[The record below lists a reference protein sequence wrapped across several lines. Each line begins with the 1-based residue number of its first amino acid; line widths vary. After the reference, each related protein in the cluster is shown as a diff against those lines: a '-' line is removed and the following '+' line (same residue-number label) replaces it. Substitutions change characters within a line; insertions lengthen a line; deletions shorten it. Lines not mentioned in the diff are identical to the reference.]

1 MTKKKIIYIVL
12 GVVALV
18 LVYFNYYGSDKE
30 VGDIKKIVETINA
43 VYESDDY
50 HVEAEKEIDYLDEK
64 ESKFEKAKAII
75 QGMILSGDNV
85 FLDKDKNLTLDT
97 NILGIS
103 PNGWEIK
110 ASELKFNKETK
121 ELVSTK
127 PMYAKNEEK
136 GVEILANK
144 FKTTISMDNITLED
158 GVVIKNKL
166 FSILADKANYDNN
179 TKIITLEGNIKLSNR
194 IGEVGDIN
202 TLKDV
207 KSLEN
212 TSNNK
217 KEKEISGTFSKVYFN
232 LNERNLYATDG
243 FDMKYDEVGL
253 KGKDIVLNETTQS
266 FKVTGDVKF
275 TYQDY
280 IFDVSY
286 IEKEPNSDIIN
297 VYGQIKGGNPIYS
310 VLADKG
316 EYNINDKKIRIFG
329 NVDITSTKGEK
340 LNLDNFVYSSETKE
354 ADMYGNKIKYT
365 SPTNN
370 LEAEYIHYNTVTKEI
385 TTDKPFDSWNEKG
398 EGITGTN
405 VVYNL
410 GTKDFYSKENITVKN
425 KDYGLTTKNVTYK
438 EETGIL
444 SAPEPYVIKSTD
456 ETSTINGKSITY
468 NKKTGELTSPG
479 EIILNN
485 KGTIMKGHDL
495 VYNNISGL
503 GKLQGPIPFENKEDK
518 MSGTAKEIIIKKGDY
533 VDLIGPIK
541 VKQDTTNMLVD
552 NARYSYKDE
561 LVHVN
566 TPVKFNDPVKSM
578 VGSVSS
584 ATYSPKDSILK
595 GTNFNMK
602 EPDRSA
608 KAQNIVLYN
617 KENRRLE
624 LIGNAYLSS
633 GKDNISGP
641 KIVYYLDTK
650 DAETPTNSIIHYD
663 QYTVKSTYGKVN
675 KESGEI
681 FVKNADVKSL
691 DGNDFSSNQAKGN
704 INNVVHFT
712 GNVKG
717 KSKQKE
723 GDVYFTG
730 DKADLY
736 MSKVN
741 NKYEAKKV
749 IVNTKSTFTQLNRK
763 IVSNYMELDLIK
775 KEVYAKDKPVLTIDD
790 GPKGN
795 TLVKADD
802 VTGYIDQDLIK
813 LNKNVYVKNVNEKKE
828 EVVLTADRGAVTK
841 KMADVYD
848 RVKVVTKDSV
858 TTANEGHYDMENRK
872 IRAKGN
878 VHVEYQTDKS
888 AGNVFDN
895 MTSTNT
901 KKTTKK

>member
-1 MTKKKIIYIVL
+1 MSKKKIIYIVL

-85 FLDKDKNLTLDT
+85 FLDKNKNLTLDT

-110 ASELKFNKETK
+110 ASELKFNKEAK

-166 FSILADKANYDNN
+166 FSILADKANYNNN

-194 IGEVGDIN
+194 IGEIGDIN

-217 KEKEISGTFSKVYFN
+217 KEKEMSGTFSKVYFD

-243 FDMKYDEVGL
+243 FDLKYDEVRL
-253 KGKDIVLNETTQS
+253 KGKNIVLNETTQS
-266 FKVTGDVKF
+266 LKVTDDVKF

-280 IFDVSY
+280 VFDVSY

-297 VYGQIKGGNPIYS
+297 IYGKIKGGNPVYS

-316 EYNINDKKIRIFG
+316 EYNVNDRKIRIFG

-365 SPTNN
+365 SSTNN
-370 LEAEYIHYNTVTKEI
+370 LEAEYIHYSTVTKEI

-405 VVYNL
+405 IVYNL

-438 EETGIL
+438 EDTGIL
-444 SAPEPYVIKSTD
+444 SAPEPYVIKSID

-552 NARYSYKDE
+552 NARYSYKDG

-566 TPVKFNDPVKSM
+566 TPVKFNDSVKSM
-578 VGSVSS
+578 VGSVNS

-681 FVKNADVKSL
+681 SVTNADVKSL

-704 INNVVHFT
+704 INDVVHFT

-717 KSKQKE
+717 KSTQKE

-730 DKADLY
+730 DKVDLY
-736 MSKVN
+736 MGKVN
-741 NKYEAKKV
+741 DKYEAKKV
-749 IVNTKSTFTQLNRK
+749 IVDTKSTFTQLNRK

-775 KEVYAKDKPVLTIDD
+775 KEIYAKDRPILTIDD
-790 GPKGN
+790 GEKGN

-802 VTGYIDQDLIK
+802 VTAYIDKELIK
-813 LNKNVYVKNVNEKKE
+813 LNKNVYVKNINEKKE
-828 EVVLTADRGAVTK
+828 ETVLTADRGTVTK
-841 KMADVYD
+841 QMADVYD
-848 RVKVVTKDSV
+848 RVKIVTKDSV
-858 TTANEGHYDMENRK
+858 TTANEGHYDMVNRK

-878 VHVEYQTDKS
+878 VHVDYTGDKS
-888 AGNVFDN
+888 A
-895 MTSTNT
+895 STMFNDMAST
-901 KKTTKK
+901 KKK

>member
-405 VVYNL
+405 IVYNL

-704 INNVVHFT
+704 INDVVHFT

-717 KSKQKE
+717 KSTQKE

-730 DKADLY
+730 DKVNLY
-736 MSKVN
+736 MGKVN
-741 NKYEAKKV
+741 DKYEAKKV
-749 IVNTKSTFTQLNRK
+749 IVDTKSTFTQLNRK

-775 KEVYAKDKPVLTIDD
+775 KEIYAKDRPILTIDD
-790 GPKGN
+790 GEKGN

-802 VTGYIDQDLIK
+802 VTAYIDKELIK
-813 LNKNVYVKNVNEKKE
+813 LNKNVFVKNINEKKE
-828 EVVLTADRGAVTK
+828 ETVLTADRGTVTK
-841 KMADVYD
+841 QMADVYD

-858 TTANEGHYDMENRK
+858 ITANEGHYDIVNRK

-878 VHVEYQTDKS
+878 VHVDYTSDKS
-888 AGNVFDN
+888 ASSIFND
-895 MTSTNT
+895 MTST
-901 KKTTKK
+901 KKK

>member
-1 MTKKKIIYIVL
+1 MSKKKIIYIVL

-243 FDMKYDEVGL
+243 FDIKYDEVGL

-405 VVYNL
+405 IVYNL

-444 SAPEPYVIKSTD
+444 SAPEPYIIKSTD

-533 VDLIGPIK
+533 VDLIGPVK

-704 INNVVHFT
+704 INNIVHFT

-741 NKYEAKKV
+741 DKYEAKKV

-790 GPKGN
+790 GEKGN

-802 VTGYIDQDLIK
+802 VTGYIDKELIK
-813 LNKNVYVKNVNEKKE
+813 LNKNVYVKNINEKKE
-828 EVVLTADRGAVTK
+828 ETVLTADRGTVTK
-841 KMADVYD
+841 QMADVYD

-858 TTANEGHYDMENRK
+858 ITANEGHYDIVNRK

-878 VHVEYQTDKS
+878 VHVDYTSDKS
-888 AGNVFDN
+888 ASSIFNDT
-895 MTSTNT
+895 TST
-901 KKTTKK
+901 KKK

>member
-64 ESKFEKAKAII
+64 ESKFEKAKAVI

-405 VVYNL
+405 IVYNL

-608 KAQNIVLYN
+608 KAQSIVLYN

-790 GPKGN
+790 GEKGN

-802 VTGYIDQDLIK
+802 VTGYIDKELIK
-813 LNKNVYVKNVNEKKE
+813 LNKNVYVKNINEKKE
-828 EVVLTADRGAVTK
+828 ETVLTADRGTVTK
-841 KMADVYD
+841 QMADVYD
-848 RVKVVTKDSV
+848 RVKIVTKDSV
-858 TTANEGHYDMENRK
+858 ITANEGHYDIVNRK

-878 VHVEYQTDKS
+878 VHVDYTSDKS
-888 AGNVFDN
+888 ASSIFNDT
-895 MTSTNT
+895 TST
-901 KKTTKK
+901 KKK

>member
-1 MTKKKIIYIVL
+1 MSKKKIIYIVL

-405 VVYNL
+405 IVYNL

-681 FVKNADVKSL
+681 FVKNADVKSV
-691 DGNDFSSNQAKGN
+691 DGNEFSANQAKGN
-704 INNVVHFT
+704 TNDVVHFT

-790 GPKGN
+790 GEKGN

-802 VTGYIDQDLIK
+802 VTGYIDKELIK
-813 LNKNVYVKNVNEKKE
+813 LNKNVYVKNINEKKE
-828 EVVLTADRGAVTK
+828 ETVLTADRGTVTK
-841 KMADVYD
+841 QMADVYD

-858 TTANEGHYDMENRK
+858 ITANEGHYDIVNRK

-878 VHVEYQTDKS
+878 VHVDYTSDKS
-888 AGNVFDN
+888 ASSIFND
-895 MTSTNT
+895 MAST
-901 KKTTKK
+901 KKK

>member
-405 VVYNL
+405 IVYNL

-438 EETGIL
+438 EDTGIL

-468 NKKTGELTSPG
+468 NKKTGELTSPA

-704 INNVVHFT
+704 INNIVHFT

-741 NKYEAKKV
+741 DKYEAKKV

-790 GPKGN
+790 GEKGN

-802 VTGYIDQDLIK
+802 VTGYIDKELIK
-813 LNKNVYVKNVNEKKE
+813 LNKNVYVKNINEKKE
-828 EVVLTADRGAVTK
+828 ETVLTADRGTVTK
-841 KMADVYD
+841 QMADVYD

-858 TTANEGHYDMENRK
+858 ITANEGHYDIVNRK

-878 VHVEYQTDKS
+878 VHVDYTSDKS
-888 AGNVFDN
+888 ASSIFND
-895 MTSTNT
+895 MTST
-901 KKTTKK
+901 KKK

>member
-1 MTKKKIIYIVL
+1 MSKKKIIYIVL
-12 GVVALV
+12 GVVVLV

-85 FLDKDKNLTLDT
+85 FLDKNKNLTLDT

-110 ASELKFNKETK
+110 ASELKFNKEAK

-166 FSILADKANYDNN
+166 FSILADKANYNN
-179 TKIITLEGNIKLSNR
+179 SSKIITLEGNIRLSNG

-207 KSLEN
+207 KDIP
-212 TSNNK
+212 NNSINK
-217 KEKEISGTFSKVYFN
+217 NDKEMSGTFSKVYFD

-243 FDMKYDEVGL
+243 FDLKYDEVGL
-253 KGKDIVLNETTQS
+253 RGKNIVLNETTQS
-266 FKVTGDVKF
+266 LKVTDDVKF

-280 IFDVSY
+280 VFDVSY

-297 VYGQIKGGNPIYS
+297 IYGKIKGGNPVYS

-316 EYNINDKKIRIFG
+316 EYNVNDKKIRIFG

-365 SPTNN
+365 SPENN
-370 LEAEYIHYNTVTKEI
+370 LEAEYIHYNTVTKEV
-385 TTDKPFDSWNEKG
+385 TTNKPFDSWNQKG
-398 EGITGTN
+398 EGLTGTSIS
-405 VVYNL
+405 YNL

-438 EETGIL
+438 EDTGIL
-444 SAPEPYVIKSTD
+444 SAPEPYVIKSID

-552 NARYSYKDE
+552 NARYSYKDG

-566 TPVKFNDPVKSM
+566 TPVKFNDSVKSM
-578 VGSVSS
+578 VGSVNS

-704 INNVVHFT
+704 INDVVHFT

-717 KSKQKE
+717 KSTQKE

-730 DKADLY
+730 DKVDLY
-736 MSKVN
+736 MGKVN
-741 NKYEAKKV
+741 DKYEAKKV
-749 IVNTKSTFTQLNRK
+749 IVDTKSTFTQLNRK

-775 KEVYAKDKPVLTIDD
+775 KEIYAKDRPILTIDD
-790 GPKGN
+790 GEKGN

-802 VTGYIDQDLIK
+802 VTAYIDKELIK
-813 LNKNVYVKNVNEKKE
+813 LNKNVYVKNINEKKE
-828 EVVLTADRGAVTK
+828 ETVLTAERGTVTK
-841 KMADVYD
+841 QMADVYD
-848 RVKVVTKDSV
+848 RVKIVTKDSV
-858 TTANEGHYDMENRK
+858 TTANEGHYDMVNRK

-878 VHVEYQTDKS
+878 VHVDYTGDKS
-888 AGNVFDN
+888 A
-895 MTSTNT
+895 STIFNDMAST
-901 KKTTKK
+901 KKK

>member
-405 VVYNL
+405 IVYNL

-438 EETGIL
+438 EDTGIL
-444 SAPEPYVIKSTD
+444 SAPEPYIIKSTD

-533 VDLIGPIK
+533 VDLIGPVK

-790 GPKGN
+790 GEKGN

-802 VTGYIDQDLIK
+802 VTGYIDKELIK
-813 LNKNVYVKNVNEKKE
+813 LNKNVYVKNINEKKE
-828 EVVLTADRGAVTK
+828 ETVLTADRGTVTK
-841 KMADVYD
+841 QMADVYD

-858 TTANEGHYDMENRK
+858 ITANEGHYDIVNRK

-878 VHVEYQTDKS
+878 VHVDYTSDKS
-888 AGNVFDN
+888 ASSIFND
-895 MTSTNT
+895 MTST
-901 KKTTKK
+901 KKK

>member
-1 MTKKKIIYIVL
+1 MSKKKIIYIVL

-297 VYGQIKGGNPIYS
+297 IYGQIKGGNPIYS

-405 VVYNL
+405 IVYNL

-438 EETGIL
+438 EDTGIL

-608 KAQNIVLYN
+608 KAQSIVLYN

-641 KIVYYLDTK
+641 RIVYYLDTK

-790 GPKGN
+790 GEKGN

-802 VTGYIDQDLIK
+802 VTGYIDKELIK
-813 LNKNVYVKNVNEKKE
+813 LNKNVYVKNINEKKE
-828 EVVLTADRGAVTK
+828 ETVLTADRGTVTK
-841 KMADVYD
+841 QMADVYD

-858 TTANEGHYDMENRK
+858 ITANEGHYDIVNRK

-878 VHVEYQTDKS
+878 VHVDYTSDKS
-888 AGNVFDN
+888 ASSIFNDT
-895 MTSTNT
+895 TST
-901 KKTTKK
+901 KKK

>member
-1 MTKKKIIYIVL
+1 MSKKKIIYIVL

-85 FLDKDKNLTLDT
+85 FLDKNKNLTLDT

-110 ASELKFNKETK
+110 ASELKFNKEAK

-166 FSILADKANYDNN
+166 FSILADKANYNN
-179 TKIITLEGNIKLSNR
+179 SSKIITLEGNIRLSNG

-207 KSLEN
+207 KDIP
-212 TSNNK
+212 NNSINK
-217 KEKEISGTFSKVYFN
+217 NDKEMSGTFSKVYFD

-243 FDMKYDEVGL
+243 FDLKYDEVGL
-253 KGKDIVLNETTQS
+253 RGKNIVLNETTQS
-266 FKVTGDVKF
+266 LKVTDDVKF

-280 IFDVSY
+280 VFDVSY

-297 VYGQIKGGNPIYS
+297 IYGKIKGGNPVYS

-316 EYNINDKKIRIFG
+316 EYNVNDKKIRIFG

-340 LNLDNFVYSSETKE
+340 LVLDNVVYSSATKE

-365 SPTNN
+365 SPENN
-370 LEAEYIHYNTVTKEI
+370 LEAEYIHYNTVTKEV
-385 TTDKPFDSWNEKG
+385 TTNKPFDSWNEKG

-405 VVYNL
+405 IVYNL

-438 EETGIL
+438 EDTGIL
-444 SAPEPYVIKSTD
+444 SAPEPYVIKSID

-552 NARYSYKDE
+552 NARYSYKDG

-578 VGSVSS
+578 VGSVNS

-704 INNVVHFT
+704 INDVVHFT

-717 KSKQKE
+717 KSTQKE

-730 DKADLY
+730 DKVDLY
-736 MSKVN
+736 MGKVN
-741 NKYEAKKV
+741 DKYEAKKV
-749 IVNTKSTFTQLNRK
+749 IVDTKSTFTQLNRK

-775 KEVYAKDKPVLTIDD
+775 KEIYAKDRPILTIDD
-790 GPKGN
+790 GEKGN

-802 VTGYIDQDLIK
+802 VTAYIDKELIK
-813 LNKNVYVKNVNEKKE
+813 LNKNVYVKNINEKKE
-828 EVVLTADRGAVTK
+828 ETVLTAERGTVTK
-841 KMADVYD
+841 QMADVYD
-848 RVKVVTKDSV
+848 RVKIVTKDSV
-858 TTANEGHYDMENRK
+858 TTANEGHYDMVNRK

-878 VHVEYQTDKS
+878 VHVDYTGDKS
-888 AGNVFDN
+888 A
-895 MTSTNT
+895 STIFNDMAST
-901 KKTTKK
+901 KKK

>member
-85 FLDKDKNLTLDT
+85 FLDKNKNLTLDT

-110 ASELKFNKETK
+110 ASELKFNKEAK

-166 FSILADKANYDNN
+166 FSILADKANYNNN

-194 IGEVGDIN
+194 IGEIGDIN

-217 KEKEISGTFSKVYFN
+217 KEMSGTFSKVYFD

-243 FDMKYDEVGL
+243 FDLKYDEVRL
-253 KGKDIVLNETTQS
+253 KGKNIVLNETTQS
-266 FKVTGDVKF
+266 LKVTDDVKF

-280 IFDVSY
+280 VFDVSY

-297 VYGQIKGGNPIYS
+297 IYGKIKGGNPVYS

-316 EYNINDKKIRIFG
+316 EYNVNDRKIRIFG

-365 SPTNN
+365 SSTNN
-370 LEAEYIHYNTVTKEI
+370 LEAEYIHYSTVTKEI

-405 VVYNL
+405 IVYNL

-438 EETGIL
+438 EDTGIL
-444 SAPEPYVIKSTD
+444 SAPEPYVIKSID

-552 NARYSYKDE
+552 NARYSYKDG

-578 VGSVSS
+578 VGSVNS

-704 INNVVHFT
+704 INDVVHFI

-717 KSKQKE
+717 KSTQKE

-730 DKADLY
+730 DKVDLY
-736 MSKVN
+736 MGKVN
-741 NKYEAKKV
+741 DKYEAKKV
-749 IVNTKSTFTQLNRK
+749 IVDTKSTFTQLNRK

-775 KEVYAKDKPVLTIDD
+775 KEIYAKDRPILTIDD
-790 GPKGN
+790 GEKGN

-802 VTGYIDQDLIK
+802 VTAYIDKELIK
-813 LNKNVYVKNVNEKKE
+813 LNKNVYVKNINEKKE
-828 EVVLTADRGAVTK
+828 ETVLTAERGTVTK
-841 KMADVYD
+841 QMADVYD
-848 RVKVVTKDSV
+848 RVKIVRKDSV
-858 TTANEGHYDMENRK
+858 TTANEGHYDMVNRK

-878 VHVEYQTDKS
+878 VHVDYTGDKS
-888 AGNVFDN
+888 A
-895 MTSTNT
+895 STIFNDMAST
-901 KKTTKK
+901 KKK

>member
-232 LNERNLYATDG
+232 LNERNLYATAG

-253 KGKDIVLNETTQS
+253 KGKDLVLNETTQS

-405 VVYNL
+405 IVYNL

-741 NKYEAKKV
+741 NKYEAKKI

-790 GPKGN
+790 GEKGN

-802 VTGYIDQDLIK
+802 VTGYIDKELIK
-813 LNKNVYVKNVNEKKE
+813 LNKNVYVKNINEKKE
-828 EVVLTADRGAVTK
+828 ETVLTADRGTVTK
-841 KMADVYD
+841 QMADVYD

-858 TTANEGHYDMENRK
+858 ITANEGHYDIVNRK

-878 VHVEYQTDKS
+878 VHVDYTSDKS
-888 AGNVFDN
+888 ASSIFNDT
-895 MTSTNT
+895 TST
-901 KKTTKK
+901 KKK

>member
-1 MTKKKIIYIVL
+1 MSKKKIIYIVL

-316 EYNINDKKIRIFG
+316 EYNVNDKKIRIFG

-405 VVYNL
+405 IVYNL

-438 EETGIL
+438 EDTGIL

-533 VDLIGPIK
+533 VDLNGPIK

-790 GPKGN
+790 GEKGN

-802 VTGYIDQDLIK
+802 VTGYIDKELIK
-813 LNKNVYVKNVNEKKE
+813 LNKNVYVKNINEKKE
-828 EVVLTADRGAVTK
+828 ETVLTADRGTVTK
-841 KMADVYD
+841 QMADVYD

-858 TTANEGHYDMENRK
+858 ITANEGHYDIVNRK

-878 VHVEYQTDKS
+878 VHVDYTSDKS
-888 AGNVFDN
+888 ASSIFND
-895 MTSTNT
+895 MTST
-901 KKTTKK
+901 KKK

>member
-297 VYGQIKGGNPIYS
+297 IYGQIKGGNPIYS

-405 VVYNL
+405 IVYNL

-704 INNVVHFT
+704 INNIVHFT

-741 NKYEAKKV
+741 DKYEAKKV

-790 GPKGN
+790 GEKGN

-802 VTGYIDQDLIK
+802 VTGYIDKELIK
-813 LNKNVYVKNVNEKKE
+813 LNKNVYVKNINEKKE
-828 EVVLTADRGAVTK
+828 ETVLTADRGTVTK
-841 KMADVYD
+841 QMADVYD

-858 TTANEGHYDMENRK
+858 ITANEGHYDIVNRK

-878 VHVEYQTDKS
+878 VHVDYTSDKS
-888 AGNVFDN
+888 ASSIFND
-895 MTSTNT
+895 MTST
-901 KKTTKK
+901 KKK

>member
-1 MTKKKIIYIVL
+1 MSKKKIIYIVL

-85 FLDKDKNLTLDT
+85 FLDKNKNLTLDT

-110 ASELKFNKETK
+110 ASELKFNKEAK

-166 FSILADKANYDNN
+166 FSILADKANYNN
-179 TKIITLEGNIKLSNR
+179 SSKIITLEGNIRLSNG

-207 KSLEN
+207 KDIP
-212 TSNNK
+212 NNSINK
-217 KEKEISGTFSKVYFN
+217 NDKEMSGTFSKVYFD

-243 FDMKYDEVGL
+243 FDLKYDEVGL
-253 KGKDIVLNETTQS
+253 RGKNIVLNETTQS
-266 FKVTGDVKF
+266 LKVTDDVKF

-280 IFDVSY
+280 VFDVSY

-297 VYGQIKGGNPIYS
+297 IYGKIKGGNPVYS

-316 EYNINDKKIRIFG
+316 EYNVNDKKIRIFG

-340 LNLDNFVYSSETKE
+340 LVLDNVVYSSATKE

-365 SPTNN
+365 SPENN
-370 LEAEYIHYNTVTKEI
+370 LEAEYIHYNTVTKEV
-385 TTDKPFDSWNEKG
+385 TTNKPFDSWNEKG

-405 VVYNL
+405 IVYNL

-438 EETGIL
+438 EDTGIL
-444 SAPEPYVIKSTD
+444 SAPEPYVIKSID

-552 NARYSYKDE
+552 NARYSYKDG

-578 VGSVSS
+578 VGSVNS

-704 INNVVHFT
+704 INDVVHFT

-717 KSKQKE
+717 KSTQKE
-723 GDVYFTG
+723 GDVFFTG

-741 NKYEAKKV
+741 DKYQAKKV
-749 IVNTKSTFTQLNRK
+749 IVDTKSTFTQLNRK
-763 IVSNYMELDLIK
+763 IDSNYLELDLIK
-775 KEVYAKDKPVLTIDD
+775 KEVYARKNPVLTIDD
-790 GPKGN
+790 GPKGS

-802 VTGYIDQDLIK
+802 VTAYIDKELIK
-813 LNKNVYVKNVNEKKE
+813 LNKNVYVKNINEKKE
-828 EVVLTADRGAVTK
+828 ETVLTAERGTVTK
-841 KMADVYD
+841 QMADVYD
-848 RVKVVTKDSV
+848 RVKIVTKDSV
-858 TTANEGHYDMENRK
+858 TTANEGHYDMVNRK

-878 VHVEYQTDKS
+878 VHVDYTGDKS
-888 AGNVFDN
+888 A
-895 MTSTNT
+895 STIFNDMAST
-901 KKTTKK
+901 KKK

>member
-30 VGDIKKIVETINA
+30 VGDIKKILETINA

-179 TKIITLEGNIKLSNR
+179 TKIITLEGNTKLSNR

-405 VVYNL
+405 IVYNL

-438 EETGIL
+438 EDTGIL

-704 INNVVHFT
+704 INNIVHFT

-736 MSKVN
+736 MSKVDD
-741 NKYEAKKV
+741 KYQAKKV

-775 KEVYAKDKPVLTIDD
+775 KEVYAKDKPVLIIDD
-790 GPKGN
+790 GEKGN

-802 VTGYIDQDLIK
+802 VTGYIDKELIK
-813 LNKNVYVKNVNEKKE
+813 LNKNVYVKNINEKKE
-828 EVVLTADRGAVTK
+828 ETVLTADRGTVTK
-841 KMADVYD
+841 QMADVYD

-858 TTANEGHYDMENRK
+858 ITANEGHYDIVNRK

-878 VHVEYQTDKS
+878 VHVDYTSGKS
-888 AGNVFDN
+888 ASSIFNN
-895 MTSTNT
+895 TTST
-901 KKTTKK
+901 KKK

>member
-1 MTKKKIIYIVL
+1 MSKKKIIYIVL

-50 HVEAEKEIDYLDEK
+50 HVEAKKEIDYLDEK
-64 ESKFEKAKAII
+64 ESKFEKAKAVI
-75 QGMILSGDNV
+75 QGMLLSGDNV

-110 ASELKFNKETK
+110 ASELKYSKETQ
-121 ELVSTK
+121 ELISVK
-127 PMYAKNEEK
+127 PMYAKNKEK

-194 IGEVGDIN
+194 IGEIGDIN

-217 KEKEISGTFSKVYFN
+217 KEKEMSGTFSKVYFN

-243 FDMKYDEVGL
+243 FDLKYDEVGL

-297 VYGQIKGGNPIYS
+297 VYGQIRGGNPIYS

-354 ADMYGNKIKYT
+354 ADMYGNKIRYT

-370 LEAEYIHYNTVTKEI
+370 LEAEYIHYNTITKEI

-405 VVYNL
+405 IVYNL

-584 ATYSPKDSILK
+584 ATYSPKDSILR

-633 GKDNISGP
+633 EKNNISGP

-663 QYTVKSTYGKVN
+663 QYTIKSSYAKVN
-675 KESGEI
+675 KESGAV
-681 FVKNADVKSL
+681 FAKNADVKSV
-691 DGNDFSSNQAKGN
+691 DGNEFSANQAEGN
-704 INNVVHFT
+704 TNDVVHFT

-741 NKYEAKKV
+741 DKYEAKKV

-790 GPKGN
+790 GEKGN

-802 VTGYIDQDLIK
+802 VTGYIDKELIK
-813 LNKNVYVKNVNEKKE
+813 LNKNVYVKNINEKKE
-828 EVVLTADRGAVTK
+828 ETVLTADRGTVTK
-841 KMADVYD
+841 QMADVYD

-858 TTANEGHYDMENRK
+858 ITANEGHYDIVNRK

-878 VHVEYQTDKS
+878 VHVDYTSGKS
-888 AGNVFDN
+888 ASSIFNN
-895 MTSTNT
+895 TTST
-901 KKTTKK
+901 KK

>member
-405 VVYNL
+405 IVYNL

-438 EETGIL
+438 EDTGIL

-602 EPDRSA
+602 EPDRFA
-608 KAQNIVLYN
+608 KAQSIVIYN

-681 FVKNADVKSL
+681 FVKNADIKSL

-741 NKYEAKKV
+741 DKYEAKKV

-790 GPKGN
+790 GEKGN

-802 VTGYIDQDLIK
+802 VTGYIDKELIK
-813 LNKNVYVKNVNEKKE
+813 LNKNVYVKNINEKKE
-828 EVVLTADRGAVTK
+828 ETVLTADRGTVTK
-841 KMADVYD
+841 QMADVYD

-858 TTANEGHYDMENRK
+858 ITANEGHYDIVNRK

-878 VHVEYQTDKS
+878 VHVDYTSDKS
-888 AGNVFDN
+888 ASSIFND
-895 MTSTNT
+895 MTST
-901 KKTTKK
+901 KKK

>member
-405 VVYNL
+405 IVYNL

-790 GPKGN
+790 GEKGN

-802 VTGYIDQDLIK
+802 VTGYIDKELIK
-813 LNKNVYVKNVNEKKE
+813 LNKNVYVKNINEKKE
-828 EVVLTADRGAVTK
+828 ETVLTADRGTVTK
-841 KMADVYD
+841 QMADVYD

-858 TTANEGHYDMENRK
+858 ITANEGHYDIVNRK

-878 VHVEYQTDKS
+878 VHVDYTSGKS
-888 AGNVFDN
+888 ASSIFNDT
-895 MTSTNT
+895 TST
-901 KKTTKK
+901 KKK

>member
-405 VVYNL
+405 IVYNL

-479 EIILNN
+479 EIIVNS

-704 INNVVHFT
+704 INNIVHFT

-775 KEVYAKDKPVLTIDD
+775 KEVYAKDKPGLTIDD
-790 GPKGN
+790 GEKGN

-802 VTGYIDQDLIK
+802 VTGYIDKELIK
-813 LNKNVYVKNVNEKKE
+813 LNKNVYVKNINEKKE
-828 EVVLTADRGAVTK
+828 ETVLTADRGTVTK
-841 KMADVYD
+841 QMADVYD

-858 TTANEGHYDMENRK
+858 ITANEGHYDIVNRK

-878 VHVEYQTDKS
+878 VHVDYTSDKS
-888 AGNVFDN
+888 ASSIFNDT
-895 MTSTNT
+895 TST
-901 KKTTKK
+901 KKK

>member
-405 VVYNL
+405 IVYNL

-444 SAPEPYVIKSTD
+444 SAPEPYIIKSTD

-704 INNVVHFT
+704 INNIVHFT

-790 GPKGN
+790 GEKGN

-802 VTGYIDQDLIK
+802 VTGYIDKELIK
-813 LNKNVYVKNVNEKKE
+813 LNKNVYVKNINEKKE
-828 EVVLTADRGAVTK
+828 ETVLTADRGTVTK
-841 KMADVYD
+841 QMADVYD

-858 TTANEGHYDMENRK
+858 ITANEGHYDIVNRK

-878 VHVEYQTDKS
+878 VHVDYTSDKS
-888 AGNVFDN
+888 ASSIFND
-895 MTSTNT
+895 MTSN
-901 KKTTKK
+901 KK

>member
-121 ELVSTK
+121 ELISTK

-405 VVYNL
+405 IVYNL

-438 EETGIL
+438 EDTGIL

-790 GPKGN
+790 GEKGN

-802 VTGYIDQDLIK
+802 VTGYIDKELIK
-813 LNKNVYVKNVNEKKE
+813 LNKNVYVKNINEKKE
-828 EVVLTADRGAVTK
+828 ETVLTADRGTVTK
-841 KMADVYD
+841 QMADVYD

-858 TTANEGHYDMENRK
+858 ITANEGHYDIVNRK

-878 VHVEYQTDKS
+878 VHVDYTSDKS
-888 AGNVFDN
+888 ASSIFND
-895 MTSTNT
+895 MTST
-901 KKTTKK
+901 KK

>member
-1 MTKKKIIYIVL
+1 MSKKKIIYIVL

-85 FLDKDKNLTLDT
+85 FLDKNKNLTLDT

-110 ASELKFNKETK
+110 ASELKFNKEAK

-166 FSILADKANYDNN
+166 FSILADKANYNN
-179 TKIITLEGNIKLSNR
+179 SSKIITLEGNIRLSNG

-207 KSLEN
+207 KDIP
-212 TSNNK
+212 NNSINK
-217 KEKEISGTFSKVYFN
+217 NDKEMSGTFSKVYFD

-243 FDMKYDEVGL
+243 FDLKYDEVGL
-253 KGKDIVLNETTQS
+253 RGKNIVLNETTQS
-266 FKVTGDVKF
+266 LKVTDDVKF

-280 IFDVSY
+280 VFDVSY

-297 VYGQIKGGNPIYS
+297 IYGKIKGGNPVYS

-316 EYNINDKKIRIFG
+316 EYNVNDKKIRIFG

-365 SPTNN
+365 SSTNN
-370 LEAEYIHYNTVTKEI
+370 LEAEYIHYSTVTKEI

-405 VVYNL
+405 IVYNL

-438 EETGIL
+438 EDTGIL
-444 SAPEPYVIKSTD
+444 SAPEPYVIKSID

-552 NARYSYKDE
+552 NARYSYKDG

-566 TPVKFNDPVKSM
+566 TPVKFNDSVKSM
-578 VGSVSS
+578 VGSVNS

-704 INNVVHFT
+704 INDVVHFT

-717 KSKQKE
+717 KSTQKE

-730 DKADLY
+730 DKVDLY
-736 MSKVN
+736 MGKVN
-741 NKYEAKKV
+741 DKYEAKKV
-749 IVNTKSTFTQLNRK
+749 IVDTKSTFTQLNRK

-775 KEVYAKDKPVLTIDD
+775 KEIYAKDRPILTIDD
-790 GPKGN
+790 GEKGN

-802 VTGYIDQDLIK
+802 VTAYIDKELIK
-813 LNKNVYVKNVNEKKE
+813 LNKNVYVKNINEKKE
-828 EVVLTADRGAVTK
+828 ETVLTAERGTVTK
-841 KMADVYD
+841 QMADVYD
-848 RVKVVTKDSV
+848 RVKIVTKDSV
-858 TTANEGHYDMENRK
+858 TTANEGHYDMVNRK

-878 VHVEYQTDKS
+878 VHVDYTGDKS
-888 AGNVFDN
+888 A
-895 MTSTNT
+895 STIFNDMAST
-901 KKTTKK
+901 KKK

>member
-121 ELVSTK
+121 ELISTK

-405 VVYNL
+405 IVYNL
-410 GTKDFYSKENITVKN
+410 RTKDFYSKENITVKN

-438 EETGIL
+438 EDTGIL

-624 LIGNAYLSS
+624 LTGNAYLSS

-704 INNVVHFT
+704 INNIVHFT

-741 NKYEAKKV
+741 DKYQAKKV

-790 GPKGN
+790 GEKGN

-802 VTGYIDQDLIK
+802 VTGYIDKELIK
-813 LNKNVYVKNVNEKKE
+813 LNKNVYVKNINEKKE
-828 EVVLTADRGAVTK
+828 ETVLTADRGTVTK
-841 KMADVYD
+841 QMADVYD

-858 TTANEGHYDMENRK
+858 ITANEGHYDIVNRK

-878 VHVEYQTDKS
+878 VHVDYTSDKS
-888 AGNVFDN
+888 ASSIFNDT
-895 MTSTNT
+895 TST
-901 KKTTKK
+901 KKK

>member
-121 ELVSTK
+121 ELISTK

-405 VVYNL
+405 IVYNL

-438 EETGIL
+438 EDTGIL

-704 INNVVHFT
+704 INNIVHFT

-741 NKYEAKKV
+741 DKYEAKKV

-790 GPKGN
+790 GEKGN

-802 VTGYIDQDLIK
+802 VTGYIDKELIK
-813 LNKNVYVKNVNEKKE
+813 LNKNVYVKNINEKKE
-828 EVVLTADRGAVTK
+828 ETVLTADRGTVTK
-841 KMADVYD
+841 QMADVYD

-858 TTANEGHYDMENRK
+858 ITANEGHYDIVNRK

-878 VHVEYQTDKS
+878 VHVDYTSGKS
-888 AGNVFDN
+888 ASSIFNN
-895 MTSTNT
+895 TTSI
-901 KKTTKK
+901 KK

>member
-1 MTKKKIIYIVL
+1 MSKKKIIYIAMGVIAVVL
-12 GVVALV
+12 GYLN
-18 LVYFNYYGSDKE
+18 YFGSDKE
-30 VGDIKKIVETINA
+30 VGDIRKIIETVNA

-50 HVEAEKEIDYLDEK
+50 HVEAEKEIDYIDEK
-64 ESKFEKAKAII
+64 ESKFEKAKAKI
-75 QGMILSGDNV
+75 QGMLLSGDNV
-85 FLDKDKNLTLDT
+85 FLDKDRNLTLDT

-110 ASELKFNKETK
+110 ASELKYNKTTQ
-121 ELVSTK
+121 ELISTK

-136 GVEILANK
+136 GVEVLANK

-158 GVVIKNKL
+158 GVIIKNKL
-166 FSILADKANYDNN
+166 FSILADRANYNN
-179 TKIITLEGNIKLSNR
+179 STKIITLEGNIRLSNR
-194 IGEVGDIN
+194 IGEVGNIN
-202 TLKDV
+202 TLKDI
-207 KSLEN
+207 KDIQ
-212 TSNNK
+212 NNSANK
-217 KEKEISGTFSKVYFN
+217 TDKEMSGTFSKVYFN
-232 LNERNLYATDG
+232 LDERNLYATDG
-243 FDMKYDEVGL
+243 FDLKYDEVGL
-253 KGKDIVLNETTQS
+253 KGKNIVLNETTQS
-266 FKVTGDVKF
+266 LKVTDDVKF

-280 IFDVSY
+280 VFDVSY

-297 VYGQIKGGNPIYS
+297 IYGKIKGGNPVYS

-316 EYNINDKKIRIFG
+316 EYNVNDKKIRIFG

-365 SPTNN
+365 SPENN
-370 LEAEYIHYNTVTKEI
+370 LEAEYIHYNTVTKEV
-385 TTDKPFDSWNEKG
+385 TTNKPFDSWNQKG
-398 EGITGTN
+398 EGLTGTSIS
-405 VVYNL
+405 YNL
-410 GTKDFYSKENITVKN
+410 GTKDFYSKEDITVKN

-438 EETGIL
+438 EDTGIL
-444 SAPEPYVIKSTD
+444 SAPEPYVIKSID

-552 NARYSYKDE
+552 NARYSYKDG

-566 TPVKFNDPVKSM
+566 TPVKFNDSVKSM
-578 VGSVSS
+578 VGSVNS

-704 INNVVHFT
+704 INDVVHFT

-717 KSKQKE
+717 KSTQKE

-730 DKADLY
+730 DKVDLY
-736 MSKVN
+736 MGKVN
-741 NKYEAKKV
+741 DKYEAKKV

-775 KEVYAKDKPVLTIDD
+775 KEIYAKDRPILTIDD
-790 GPKGN
+790 GEKGN

-802 VTGYIDQDLIK
+802 VTAYIDKELIK
-813 LNKNVYVKNVNEKKE
+813 LNKNVYVKNINEKKE
-828 EVVLTADRGAVTK
+828 ETVLTAERGTVTK
-841 KMADVYD
+841 QMADVYD
-848 RVKVVTKDSV
+848 RVKIVTKDSV
-858 TTANEGHYDMENRK
+858 TTANEGHYDMVNRK

-878 VHVEYQTDKS
+878 VHVDYTGDKS
-888 AGNVFDN
+888 A
-895 MTSTNT
+895 STIFNDMAST
-901 KKTTKK
+901 KKK

>member
-405 VVYNL
+405 IVYNL

-444 SAPEPYVIKSTD
+444 SAPEPYIIKSTD

-561 LVHVN
+561 LVHIN

-608 KAQNIVLYN
+608 KAQSIVLYN

-790 GPKGN
+790 GEKGN

-802 VTGYIDQDLIK
+802 VTGYIDKELIK
-813 LNKNVYVKNVNEKKE
+813 LNKNVYVKNINEKKE
-828 EVVLTADRGAVTK
+828 ETVLTADRGTVTK
-841 KMADVYD
+841 QMADVYD

-858 TTANEGHYDMENRK
+858 ITANEGHYDIVNRK

-878 VHVEYQTDKS
+878 VHVDYTSDKS
-888 AGNVFDN
+888 ASSIFND
-895 MTSTNT
+895 MTST
-901 KKTTKK
+901 KKK

>member
-405 VVYNL
+405 IVYNL

-444 SAPEPYVIKSTD
+444 SAPEPYIIKSTD

-741 NKYEAKKV
+741 DKYQAKKV

-790 GPKGN
+790 GEKGN

-802 VTGYIDQDLIK
+802 VTGYIDKELIK
-813 LNKNVYVKNVNEKKE
+813 LNKNVYVKNINEKKE
-828 EVVLTADRGAVTK
+828 ETVLTADRGTVTK
-841 KMADVYD
+841 QMADVYD

-858 TTANEGHYDMENRK
+858 ITANEGHYDIVNRK

-878 VHVEYQTDKS
+878 VHVDYTSDKS
-888 AGNVFDN
+888 ASSIFND
-895 MTSTNT
+895 MAST
-901 KKTTKK
+901 KKK

>member
-194 IGEVGDIN
+194 IGEIGDIN

-217 KEKEISGTFSKVYFN
+217 KEKEMSGTFSKVYFD

-243 FDMKYDEVGL
+243 FDLKYDEVRL
-253 KGKDIVLNETTQS
+253 KGKNIVLNETTQS
-266 FKVTGDVKF
+266 LKVTDDVKF

-280 IFDVSY
+280 VFDVSY

-297 VYGQIKGGNPIYS
+297 IYGQIKGGNPIYS

-405 VVYNL
+405 IVYNL

-790 GPKGN
+790 GEKGN

-802 VTGYIDQDLIK
+802 VTGYIDKELIK
-813 LNKNVYVKNVNEKKE
+813 LNKNVYVKNINEKKE
-828 EVVLTADRGAVTK
+828 ETVLTADRGTVTK
-841 KMADVYD
+841 QMADVYD

-858 TTANEGHYDMENRK
+858 ITANEGHYDIVNRK

-878 VHVEYQTDKS
+878 VHVDYTSGKS
-888 AGNVFDN
+888 ASSIFND
-895 MTSTNT
+895 MTST
-901 KKTTKK
+901 KKK

>member
-121 ELVSTK
+121 ELISTK

-405 VVYNL
+405 IVYNL

-444 SAPEPYVIKSTD
+444 TAPEPYEIKSNSGD
-456 ETSTINGKSITY
+456 STINGKSITY
-468 NKKTGELTSPG
+468 NKKTGELVSPG
-479 EIILNN
+479 EIIVND
-485 KGTIMKGHDL
+485 KGTIIKGHDL

-503 GKLQGPIPFENKEDK
+503 GKIQGPIPFENKADN
-518 MSGTAKEIIIKKGDY
+518 MSGIAKELIIKKGDY

-681 FVKNADVKSL
+681 FVKSL

-790 GPKGN
+790 GEKGN

-802 VTGYIDQDLIK
+802 VTGYIDKELIK
-813 LNKNVYVKNVNEKKE
+813 LNKNVYVKNINEKKE
-828 EVVLTADRGAVTK
+828 ETVLTADRGTVTK
-841 KMADVYD
+841 QMADVYD

-858 TTANEGHYDMENRK
+858 ITANEGHYDIVNRK

-878 VHVEYQTDKS
+878 VHVDYTSDKS
-888 AGNVFDN
+888 ASSIFND
-895 MTSTNT
+895 MTSN
-901 KKTTKK
+901 KK

>member
-405 VVYNL
+405 IVYNL

-533 VDLIGPIK
+533 VDLIGPVK

-608 KAQNIVLYN
+608 KAQSIVLYN

-790 GPKGN
+790 GEKGN

-802 VTGYIDQDLIK
+802 VTGYIDKELIK
-813 LNKNVYVKNVNEKKE
+813 LNKNVYVKNINEKKE
-828 EVVLTADRGAVTK
+828 ETVLTADRGTVTK
-841 KMADVYD
+841 QMADVYD

-858 TTANEGHYDMENRK
+858 ITANEGHYDIVNRK

-878 VHVEYQTDKS
+878 VHVDYTSDKS
-888 AGNVFDN
+888 ASSIFND
-895 MTSTNT
+895 MTST
-901 KKTTKK
+901 KKK

>member
-1 MTKKKIIYIVL
+1 MSKKKIIYIVL

-85 FLDKDKNLTLDT
+85 FLDKNKNLTLDT

-110 ASELKFNKETK
+110 ASELKFNKEAK

-166 FSILADKANYDNN
+166 FSILADKANYNNN
-179 TKIITLEGNIKLSNR
+179 TKIITLEGNIRLSNG

-207 KSLEN
+207 KDIP
-212 TSNNK
+212 NNSINK
-217 KEKEISGTFSKVYFN
+217 NDKEMSGTFSKVYFD

-243 FDMKYDEVGL
+243 FDLKYDEVGL
-253 KGKDIVLNETTQS
+253 RGKNIVLNETTQS
-266 FKVTGDVKF
+266 LKVTDDVKF

-280 IFDVSY
+280 VFDVSY

-297 VYGQIKGGNPIYS
+297 IYGKIKGGNPVYS

-316 EYNINDKKIRIFG
+316 EYNVNDRKIRIFG

-365 SPTNN
+365 SSTNN
-370 LEAEYIHYNTVTKEI
+370 LEAEYIHYSTVTKEI

-405 VVYNL
+405 IVYNL

-438 EETGIL
+438 EDTGIL
-444 SAPEPYVIKSTD
+444 SAPEPYVIKSID

-552 NARYSYKDE
+552 NARYSYKDG

-566 TPVKFNDPVKSM
+566 TPVKFNDSVKSM
-578 VGSVSS
+578 VGSVNS

-704 INNVVHFT
+704 INDVVHFT

-717 KSKQKE
+717 KSTQKE

-730 DKADLY
+730 DKVNLY
-736 MSKVN
+736 MGKVN
-741 NKYEAKKV
+741 DKYEAKKV
-749 IVNTKSTFTQLNRK
+749 IVDTKSTFTQLNRK

-775 KEVYAKDKPVLTIDD
+775 KEIYAKDRPILTIDD
-790 GPKGN
+790 GEKGN

-802 VTGYIDQDLIK
+802 VTAYIDKELIK
-813 LNKNVYVKNVNEKKE
+813 LNKNVYVKNINEKKE
-828 EVVLTADRGAVTK
+828 ETVLTAERGTVTK
-841 KMADVYD
+841 QMADVYD
-848 RVKVVTKDSV
+848 RVKIVTKDSV
-858 TTANEGHYDMENRK
+858 TTANEGHYDMVNRK

-878 VHVEYQTDKS
+878 VHVDYTGDKS
-888 AGNVFDN
+888 A
-895 MTSTNT
+895 STIFNDMAST
-901 KKTTKK
+901 KKK

>member
-1 MTKKKIIYIVL
+1 MSKKKIIYIVL

-85 FLDKDKNLTLDT
+85 FLDKNKNLTLDT

-110 ASELKFNKETK
+110 ASELKFNKEAK

-166 FSILADKANYDNN
+166 FSILADKANYNNN

-194 IGEVGDIN
+194 IGEIGDIN

-217 KEKEISGTFSKVYFN
+217 KEMSGTFSKVYFD

-243 FDMKYDEVGL
+243 FDLKYDEVRL
-253 KGKDIVLNETTQS
+253 KGKNIVLNETTQS
-266 FKVTGDVKF
+266 LKVTDDVKF

-280 IFDVSY
+280 VFDVSY

-297 VYGQIKGGNPIYS
+297 IYGKIKGGNPVYS

-316 EYNINDKKIRIFG
+316 EYNVNDRKIRIFG

-365 SPTNN
+365 SSTNN
-370 LEAEYIHYNTVTKEI
+370 LEAEYIHYSTVTKEI

-405 VVYNL
+405 IVYNL

-438 EETGIL
+438 EDTGIL
-444 SAPEPYVIKSTD
+444 SAPEPYVIKSID

-552 NARYSYKDE
+552 NARYSYKDG

-578 VGSVSS
+578 VGSVNS

-704 INNVVHFT
+704 INDVVHFT

-717 KSKQKE
+717 KSTQKE

-730 DKADLY
+730 DKVDLY
-736 MSKVN
+736 MGKVN
-741 NKYEAKKV
+741 DKYEAKKV
-749 IVNTKSTFTQLNRK
+749 IVDTKSTFTQLNRK

-775 KEVYAKDKPVLTIDD
+775 KEIYAKDRPILTIDD
-790 GPKGN
+790 GEKGN

-802 VTGYIDQDLIK
+802 VTGYIDKELIK
-813 LNKNVYVKNVNEKKE
+813 LNKNVYVKNINEKKE
-828 EVVLTADRGAVTK
+828 ETVLTADRGTVTK
-841 KMADVYD
+841 QMADVYD
-848 RVKVVTKDSV
+848 RVKIVTKDSV
-858 TTANEGHYDMENRK
+858 TTANEGHYDMVNRK

-878 VHVEYQTDKS
+878 VHVDYTGDKS
-888 AGNVFDN
+888 A
-895 MTSTNT
+895 STIFNDMAST
-901 KKTTKK
+901 KKK